1 MWTTRRTIIL
11 DTNKIWGDF
20 LQFIKANTTEVSYN
34 TWFTSLFIY
43 RIDEDVDIIYLAC
56 KDDIKIKQIKRRY
69 MHLIEQGFEN
79 VTGKSYRVIVKLEDE
94 YKEEAAP
101 AAEKKQK
108 KIKKFEDS
116 NKLFNPRMS
125 FENFVVGNNNKYAHA
140 AALAVAES
148 PAEAYNPLFIYGGS
162 GLGKTHLMQAIGI
175 MIIKNNPD
183 AKVVYVSSETF
194 TNELIKAISENK
206 MRSFKN
212 KYRKADVLLIDD
224 IQFLENKDKT
234 QEEFFHTF
242 NALYEDDKQIVI
254 SSDRSPN
261 QLVNLEERLRT
272 RFAWNLIADITPA
285 DFETRV
291 AILKK
296 KAENCNVEW
305 DDDLYEVCCLIAEKF
320 TDNIRELE
328 GAFNNI
334 TGYSNLLG
342 EKIDVA
348 FAKRTLRNI
357 IKDTDDGIA
366 PERIRSIVAKYFKI
380 KVSDMD
386 SAKRNR
392 EIAYPRQIAMYLCR
406 ENTELSLPEIGEVF
420 GGKHHS
426 TVIHSINKISDL
438 YAKDDDTKADVDA
451 LRKKIK
457 QHK

>member
-1 MWTTRRTIIL
+1 MYSSAYVWAKVLSHMEERLGSVTVSAWFDDAEVVELNENNLILYSPSDFRR
-11 DTNKIWGDF
+11 
-20 LQFIKANTTEVSYN
+20 
-34 TWFTSLFIY
+34 
-43 RIDEDVDIIYLAC
+43 DII
-56 KDDIKIKQIKRRY
+56 RRRCT
-69 MHLIEQGFEN
+69 GFVEDALKEVFN
-79 VTGKSYRVIVKLEDE
+79 SDAKLLVFGDKERDSFRNKGKTVSSMD
-94 YKEEAAP
+94 
-101 AAEKKQK
+101 
-108 KIKKFEDS
+108 
-116 NKLFNPRMS
+116 FNPQ
-125 FENFVVGNNNKYAHA
+125 FTFDNFVVGNNNKYAHA

-175 MIIKNNPD
+175 HIIKNDPESR
-183 AKVVYVSSETF
+183 VVYVSSETF

-206 MRSFKN
+206 MRAFKN

-242 NALYEDDKQIVI
+242 NALYEDEKQIVI
-254 SSDRSPN
+254 SSDRPPN

-296 KAENCNVEW
+296 KAENAQLEW

-334 TGYSNLLG
+334 TGYSNLLD
-342 EKIDVA
+342 EHIDVA

-357 IKDTDDGIA
+357 IKDSDGGIA
-366 PERIRSIVAKYFKI
+366 PERIRSIVAKYYKI

-386 SAKRNR
+386 STKRNK
-392 EIAYPRQIAMYLCR
+392 EIAYPRQVAMYLCR
-406 ENTELSLPEIGEVF
+406 ENTELSLPEIGELF

-426 TVIHSINKISDL
+426 TVIHSVNKITSQYDNDEETR
-438 YAKDDDTKADVDA
+438 KDIDTLK
-451 LRKKIK
+451 KKIK
-457 QHK
+457 EHR